1 MLEEEQGFP
10 QRTKGCYN
18 IIQGRRIHT
27 GFSQSLSLNFLYLQT
42 FSKFTYWI
50 NLASQ
55 IHTEALKNTHEIDPF
70 LGPRLQTQQSE
81 QKEAKSLKAE
91 AKCDPSCSHTV
102 VPEDAQQ
109 NLVINPKEFCKLFW
123 KEMMEAS
130 KTNRGWLHVGSGTE
144 DMLLFQLEFL
154 QDARDI
160 SEIEERIAQGRL

>member
-1 MLEEEQGFP
+1 M
-10 QRTKGCYN
+10 
-18 IIQGRRIHT
+18 GRRDEKSRASCLRTLIAFFLQHN
-27 GFSQSLSLNFLYLQT
+27 SLLPVSLFFTWRWHSSAKHHLQLRWT
-42 FSKFTYWI
+42 VLGWQGLRVSP
-50 NLASQ
+50 L
-55 IHTEALKNTHEIDPF
+55 DPF